1 MSATSM
7 SEKKKKAMPKKAM
20 PKKATVEAE
29 CYKPVAQNAL

>member
-7 SEKKKKAMPKKAM
+7 SEKKKKAM